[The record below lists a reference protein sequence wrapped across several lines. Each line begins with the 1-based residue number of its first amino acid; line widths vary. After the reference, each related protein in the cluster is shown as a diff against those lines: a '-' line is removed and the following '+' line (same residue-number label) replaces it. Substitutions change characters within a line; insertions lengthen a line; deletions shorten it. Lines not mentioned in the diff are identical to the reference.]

1 MNGNSLDRLKGR
13 YCKIVTQEP
22 GEYGVNVF
30 YGEITDIDYKAG
42 FIIVESEKGIGVI
55 NLEVVEAIKPAK
67 KR

>member
-22 GEYGVNVF
+22 GDYGVTVF
-30 YGEITDIDYKAG
+30 YGEITDIDYESG

>member
-22 GEYGVNVF
+22 GDYGVTVF
-30 YGEITDIDYKAG
+30 YGEITDIDYEGG

>member
-1 MNGNSLDRLKGR
+1 MNENSLDKLKGR

-30 YGEITDIDYKAG
+30 YGEITDIDYKGG
-42 FIIVESEKGIGVI
+42 FIIVESEKGLGII
-55 NLEVVEAIKPAK
+55 SLEVVEAIKPTK

>member
-1 MNGNSLDRLKGR
+1 
-13 YCKIVTQEP
+13 VTQEP

-42 FIIVESEKGIGVI
+42 FIIVESEKGIGI
-55 NLEVVEAIKPAK
+55 ISLGVVEAIKPTK

>member
-22 GEYGVNVF
+22 GEYGVTVF
-30 YGEITDIDYKAG
+30 YGEITDIDYEGG

>member
-1 MNGNSLDRLKGR
+1 MNENSLDKLKGR

-30 YGEITDIDYKAG
+30 YGEITDIDYKGG
-42 FIIVESEKGIGVI
+42 FIIVESEKGIGI
-55 NLEVVEAIKPAK
+55 ISLGVVEAIRPSK

>member
-1 MNGNSLDRLKGR
+1 MNENSLDKLKGR

-42 FIIVESEKGIGVI
+42 FIIVESEKGIGI
-55 NLEVVEAIKPAK
+55 ISLGVVEAIKPTK